1 MSIDF
6 IDEPPF
12 QEIKFSPNG
21 YVKIAKGEF
30 KNYYGKIKQ
39 FPIGM
44 LARKDNEETELKK
57 MKSFGEKK
65 EGYCGDRH
73 LDGLPGFVLIEI
85 MFYPGDEIKEIKDY
99 IKRSLP
105 VCHLIPLSPKEQIRF
120 EKSIVIQNNSEV
132 MNYYNDAKELE
143 KYLNNQKLL
152 DALNLDKI
160 KEILVMAE
168 KINPDVKNL
177 EDDLVDKIKFAVEI
191 KAKIIPI
198 LQQRIRLLVFSSK
211 K

>member
-1 MSIDF
+1 
-6 IDEPPF
+6 
-12 QEIKFSPNG
+12 
-21 YVKIAKGEF
+21 
-30 KNYYGKIKQ
+30 
-39 FPIGM
+39 
-44 LARKDNEETELKK
+44 
-57 MKSFGEKK
+57 
-65 EGYCGDRH
+65 
-73 LDGLPGFVLIEI
+73 